1 MERTPIEERPG
12 LVDSLTATAATMVA
26 IVHTRLDLLSTD
38 LEEEREHFVSLTLF
52 ALGAFFCLGVGVV
65 LVASL
70 LVFAVWDTHRFL
82 ALGALAATFLTAGG
96 AAIVIAL
103 KKIKAKPRLFAAS
116 LAELRKDRQLL
127 APTRP

>member
-65 LVASL
+65 LMASL
-70 LVFAVWDTHRFL
+70 LVFAVWDSHRLL
-82 ALGALAATFLTAGG
+82 ALGGLAAAFLTAG
-96 AAIVIAL
+96 AFAILVAL
-103 KKIKAKPRLFAAS
+103 KKVKAKPRLFSAS

>member
-65 LVASL
+65 LMASL
-70 LVFAVWDTHRFL
+70 LVFAVWDSHRLL
-82 ALGALAATFLTAGG
+82 ALGALAATFLTAGA
-96 AAIVIAL
+96 AAIVVAL
-103 KKIKAKPRLFAAS
+103 KMVKAKPRLFSAS

-127 APTRP
+127 PPARP

>member
-65 LVASL
+65 LMASL
-70 LVFAVWDTHRFL
+70 LVFAVGDSYRLLTLGTLAAGFL
-82 ALGALAATFLTAGG
+82 AAG
-96 AAIVIAL
+96 AAAIKVAL
-103 KKIKAKPRLFAAS
+103 KKVKAKPRLFSAS
-116 LAELRKDRQLL
+116 LGELHKDRQLL

>member
-1 MERTPIEERPG
+1 MERIPIEERPG

-65 LVASL
+65 LIASL
-70 LVFAVWDTHRFL
+70 LVFAVWDSHRLL
-82 ALGALAATFLTAGG
+82 ALGALAATFLTAG
-96 AAIVIAL
+96 AISILVAL
-103 KKIKAKPRLFAAS
+103 KKVKAKPRLFSAS

>member
-1 MERTPIEERPG
+1 MPIEERPG

-38 LEEEREHFVSLTLF
+38 LEEEREHFVALTLF

-65 LVASL
+65 LAASL
-70 LVFAVWDTHRFL
+70 LVFAVWDSHRLL
-82 ALGALAATFLTAGG
+82 ALGALSATFLTAGA

-103 KKIKAKPRLFAAS
+103 KKVKAKPRLFSAS